1 MKNNPHTTSD
11 HLLRYRFRFLLITST
26 LVIIALAWPT
36 PPTWARW
43 GSLCLLVLAAINT
56 LRHRH
61 LLQRLALGTGFVS
74 LALLGADGVV
84 HLPQAL
90 NDGLTLIVFYGLLA
104 ATLFH
109 SVTSERP
116 VTPELLYGLCAL
128 YLQIALAFAYG
139 YQVVNGLI
147 PGAFG
152 LPDGS
157 DALGLDTFIYY
168 SLATLTT
175 VGYGDIHAL
184 APAARLLASAE
195 AVTGVMFIAVSVA
208 RMLALMRDGDD

>member
-1 MKNNPHTTSD
+1 MKNNPHASSD
-11 HLLRYRFRFLLITST
+11 YLLRYRFRFLLITST
-26 LVIIALAWPT
+26 LVVIALAWPM
-36 PPTWARW
+36 PPTWMRW
-43 GSLCLLVLAAINT
+43 GSLSLLILAAVNT

-74 LALLGADGVV
+74 LGLLGANDFV
-84 HLPQAL
+84 HLPQTL
-90 NDGLTLIVFYGLLA
+90 NDGLTLIAFYGLLA

-109 SVTSERP
+109 RVTSERP

-128 YLQIALAFAYG
+128 YLQIALAFAYA
-139 YQVVNGLI
+139 YQVVHGLI
-147 PGAFG
+147 PEAFG
-152 LPDGS
+152 MPDGS
-157 DALGLDTFIYY
+157 QALGLDTFIYY

-208 RMLALMRDGDD
+208 RMLALIRDGDD